1 MKNLIHTTWCSSAIP
16 TTTSSTP
23 RIHTARFQSGTTEY
37 RFLGFSADAAQ
48 EAAKKKA
55 DKLMESE
62 DPIHWDGWRESI
74 EVHPEWVDQD
84 YVWHADG
91 NRVRCSRAHVRV
103 DGIGEDR
110 KMTRTSL
117 RPSWREF

>member
-1 MKNLIHTTWCSSAIP
+1 M
-16 TTTSSTP
+16 TTTT
-23 RIHTARFQSGTTEY
+23 HTAGFQVGTTVF
-37 RFLGFSADAAQ
+37 RFIGLSAEGAQ
-48 EAAKKKA
+48 EAARKKA
-55 DKLMESE
+55 NKLMKNGET
-62 DPIHWDGWRESI
+62 IYWDGWHESI
-74 EVHPEWVDQD
+74 EVHPEWVNKD

-110 KMTRTSL
+110 KITRTAL